1 MNKKTWLIVPFI
13 TLLFILPAYAANAPD
28 DSKIKG
34 KTGQISQDFGKVVSR
49 LIYCESGGQNVAKLD
64 SNNKYSY
71 GVLQIQL
78 ATWNQWSKESGIT
91 GEPMNKTDA
100 VKMATWAIKNGKI
113 KAWTEWEYAMGL
125 QDKCKWQR

>member
-1 MNKKTWLIVPFI
+1 MIKKTWILTPILVSSIVF
-13 TLLFILPAYAANAPD
+13 PAFAANAPNLAKN
-28 DSKIKG
+28 SPKNTYQVIE
-34 KTGQISQDFGKVVSR
+34 R
-49 LIYCESGGQNVAKLD
+49 LIECESNGKNVAKLD
-64 SNNKYSY
+64 SNGKYSY
-71 GVLQIQL
+71 GILQIQFE
-78 ATWNQWSKESGIT
+78 TWNRWSKESGIT

>member
-1 MNKKTWLIVPFI
+1 MITKIWLAVPFI
-13 TLLFILPAYAANAPD
+13 TLSLLWPAYAANAPEGSNSLKNGSNSLD
-28 DSKIKG
+28 KI
-34 KTGQISQDFGKVVSR
+34 ISR
-49 LIYCESGGQNVAKLD
+49 LIYCESGGQNKAVLD

-78 ATWNQWSKESGIT
+78 ATWNQWSKESGII

-100 VKMATWAIKNGKI
+100 VKIATWAIENGKI

>member
-1 MNKKTWLIVPFI
+1 MNKKTWLVVPFMVLSF
-13 TLLFILPAYAANAPD
+13 TVPTEAVLAPEGQ
-28 DSKIKG
+28 IMG
-34 KTGQISQDFGKVVSR
+34 KTGPNTLETAVVVQR
-49 LIYCESGGQNVAKLD
+49 LIYCESGGQNVAILD

-78 ATWNQWSKESGIT
+78 DTWNQWSKQSGIT

-100 VKMATWAIKNGKI
+100 VRMAKWAIQNGYI
-113 KAWTEWEYAMGL
+113 KRWTEWEYAVGL